1 MPLKLL
7 REDITRIMC
16 DAVVNPSNPA
26 LDPTGGL
33 DAMIH
38 SAAGKRLD
46 KAIKKLGGVES
57 GQIKVTPAFN
67 LPAKYILHTAGPV
80 WQGGDNGEKELLEN
94 CYRNALSTA
103 EKLKCKSV
111 AFPLISSGS
120 YGYPKDKVLKIA
132 VSVITDFLSESD
144 MTVFLVVYDKESYS
158 ISEKLFS
165 DITSFIDDVYVG
177 EAARFAMSPPIQ
189 GQLGNSAPAPR
200 INRAERAAAKKSRE
214 LAIESVCVDE
224 DLSLDEMLGNIDEG
238 FCLTLLRLIDA
249 KGMSDVE
256 CYKKANVSKQTW
268 HKIMNDKNYRPSKNT
283 VISFAIA
290 LELTLSET
298 KDLLGR
304 VGYALSRSSKFDI
317 IIEYFITRGIYD
329 IFEIDETLFKF
340 DQVTLG
346 S

>member
-1 MPLKLL
+1 MQNY
-7 REDITRIMC
+7 IRIENNRRFEVEGEYRM
-16 DAVVNPSNPA
+16 
-26 LDPTGGL
+26 L
-33 DAMIH
+33 
-38 SAAGKRLD
+38 
-46 KAIKKLGGVES
+46 KKLNKVQYSKLIDIASTHDCGCVYPLSIAEGIQEWEIFAGSEGDYNKILFWVES
-57 GQIKVTPAFN
+57 GFA
-67 LPAKYILHTAGPV
+67 Y
-80 WQGGDNGEKELLEN
+80 
-94 CYRNALSTA
+94 LS
-103 EKLKCKSV
+103 
-111 AFPLISSGS
+111 
-120 YGYPKDKVLKIA
+120 
-132 VSVITDFLSESD
+132 
-144 MTVFLVVYDKESYS
+144 
-158 ISEKLFS
+158 
-165 DITSFIDDVYVG
+165 
-177 EAARFAMSPPIQ
+177 
-189 GQLGNSAPAPR
+189 
-200 INRAERAAAKKSRE
+200 
-214 LAIESVCVDE
+214 
-224 DLSLDEMLGNIDEG
+224 GNIDEG

-346 S
+346 SWR